1 MDTEEIQLEGRRLA
15 GRYLLETEIASGGMG
30 TVWRAH
36 DEVLGRPVAIK
47 VLHERLARDP
57 DVVDRFRREAVS
69 AARLSH
75 PAVVRVFDTGIDDGV
90 CYIVMELSEG
100 RTLESL
106 LAEAG
111 PLPPEHAARIMQG
124 VLLGLAHAHR
134 EGVVHRDVKP
144 ANILIDRGF
153 VKVADFGIAK
163 AAFATDDL
171 TTTGN
176 LLGTAR
182 YLAPEQVRGGDV
194 DHRADLYAAGL
205 VLYESITGRPPFEGA
220 THIASAMMRL
230 TKDPVP
236 PGSMRS
242 GIPRGLD
249 AVIMRA
255 LAREPEHRFQT
266 AGEMGSAL
274 DRATPS
280 DGGPVVLPEPNR
292 GEAPVRTESP
302 ASSSV
307 RSWFVVPLLV
317 LALAALAVGGF
328 WVTGQLIDETG
339 SGPAPGSE
347 GPTRVRISDVASY
360 DPPPGD
366 GDEHDE
372 TLMEAVDGDPLTSWT
387 TEGYTTPELGNAKPG
402 VGIVLRFQ
410 QPARAGLIRLRTDTE
425 GFTFSLYRA
434 DSPEGFEVGVSPL
447 LSSDGRD
454 TFTAEDGME
463 IELEPVDAQYLL
475 IWITDLVEAGDYRAH
490 VNEIEVFAAGD

>member
-30 TVWRAH
+30 AVWRAH

-47 VLHERLARDP
+47 VLHDRLAHDP
-57 DVVDRFRREAVS
+57 DLVDRFRREAIA

-90 CYIVMELSEG
+90 CYIVMELTEG
-100 RTLESL
+100 RTLESM
-106 LAEAG
+106 LAEDGRLRPAD
-111 PLPPEHAARIMQG
+111 AARIMRG

-134 EGVVHRDVKP
+134 AGVVHRDVKP

-163 AAFATDDL
+163 AAFDTEDL

-205 VLYESITGRPPFEGA
+205 VLYESITGRPAFEGD
-220 THIASAMMRL
+220 THIASAMKRL

-255 LAREPEHRFQT
+255 LAREPDDRFQT
-266 AGEMGSAL
+266 AEEMGSAL
-274 DRATPS
+274 DRAMPS
-280 DGGPVVLPEPNR
+280 DGGPVVTSKPTRPEP
-292 GEAPVRTESP
+292 A

-307 RSWFVVPLLV
+307 RSWFVVPLVV

-328 WVTGQLIDETG
+328 WVASRLIEETG
-339 SGPAPGSE
+339 SGPVAGGETSSRL
-347 GPTRVRISDVASY
+347 RVSDVASY
-360 DPPPGD
+360 DPSPGD
-366 GDEHDE
+366 GAEHDE
-372 TLMEAVDGDPLTSWT
+372 TLPDAVDGDPSTAWT

-402 VGIVLRFQ
+402 VGIVVGFQ
-410 QPARAGLIRLRTDTE
+410 RPAQVGLVRLRTDTE
-425 GFTFSLYRA
+425 GFTFRLYGA
-434 DSPEGFEVGVSPL
+434 DSPDGFDVEGPPLVSA
-447 LSSDGRD
+447 DGDD

-463 IELEPVDAQYLL
+463 IELEPVDAQYVLV
-475 IWITDLVEAGDYRAH
+475 WITDLVEAGDYRAH